1 MNQGD
6 LEFDDPTLKGAVQR
20 AWGAEGAPQRLR
32 GRISH
37 LIATSGSIDHAPGD
51 APPSSAW
58 QRWSSRA
65 YTLAAAA
72 VIVVGIGLLVLYYQ
86 GTFDRFGPQALYARE
101 TAAMRLEPTR
111 TTVPLQLAQSLV
123 ATHVACGQLSDHHLI
138 DRAAARTYGEL
149 TLKLTADLG
158 FPAVARGIG
167 ADWRFRGA
175 GECAVGNLR
184 GSHLLFARG
193 NDTVSLFS
201 LPAHCMSGVTPGAQY
216 DGLVDGHPVAGFSRQ
231 GAVYAVV
238 GSTAGP
244 SMSVQT
250 VASIRDSL
258 FSVFDPATCGE
269 SSTGGLDELD

>member
-1 MNQGD
+1 MEQGD
-6 LEFDDPTLKGAVQR
+6 FEFDDPGLKGAVQR

-37 LIATSGSIDHAPGD
+37 LIATAGSIDDASGD
-51 APPSSAW
+51 AAAASAW

-72 VIVVGIGLLVLYYQ
+72 VILVALGLLVLYYQ
-86 GTFDRFGPQALYARE
+86 GTFDRFGSQMLYARE
-101 TAAMRLEPTR
+101 PVRLAPTR

-123 ATHVACGQLSDHHLI
+123 ATHTACSQLPDHHLI

-158 FPAVARGIG
+158 FPAVARSIG
-167 ADWRFRGA
+167 VDWKFRGA
-175 GECAVGNLR
+175 GECPVGDLL

-193 NDTVSLFS
+193 NEMVSVFS
-201 LPAHCMSGVTPGAQY
+201 LPSHCMGGVTPGAQY
-216 DGLVDGHPVAGFSRQ
+216 EGLVDGHPVAGFSRQ
-231 GAVYAVV
+231 GAAYAVV
-238 GSTAGP
+238 GSNASP

-258 FSVFDPATCGE
+258 FSAFDPATCGE